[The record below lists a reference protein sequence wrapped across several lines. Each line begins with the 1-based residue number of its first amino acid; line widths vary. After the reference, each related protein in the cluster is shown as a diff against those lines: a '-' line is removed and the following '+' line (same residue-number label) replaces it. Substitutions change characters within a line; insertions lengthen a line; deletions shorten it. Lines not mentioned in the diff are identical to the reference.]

1 MNKIYFVLP
10 AYNEEENIEETI
22 KQWYPVVEKVG
33 SDSRLVIANDGSK
46 DGTLAVLN
54 SLKSSYPQLIV
65 LDKKNQG
72 HGATV
77 IFLYKY
83 ALSQGAE
90 YIFQTDSDGQTDP
103 NEFFAFWEASQNY
116 DCVLGCRR
124 VKFGFLMQMHLLG

>member
-77 IFLYKY
+77 SCISMLCPKVQNISSRQI
-83 ALSQGAE
+83 L
-90 YIFQTDSDGQTDP
+90 TDKQIQMS
-103 NEFFAFWEASQNY
+103 S
-116 DCVLGCRR
+116 LL
-124 VKFGFLMQMHLLG
+124 FGKQVRIMIVC

>member
-54 SLKSSYPQLIV
+54 SLKSTYPQLIV
-65 LDKKNQG
+65 LIKRTKVMVLLLFSCISMLCPKVLNISSRQILTDKQ
-72 HGATV
+72 
-77 IFLYKY
+77 IQMSSL
-83 ALSQGAE
+83 L
-90 YIFQTDSDGQTDP
+90 
-103 NEFFAFWEASQNY
+103 
-116 DCVLGCRR
+116 
-124 VKFGFLMQMHLLG
+124 FGKQVRIMIVC

>member
-65 LDKKNQG
+65 RDLCK
-72 HGATV
+72 T
-77 IFLYKY
+77 YY
-83 ALSQGAE
+83 LSILT
-90 YIFQTDSDGQTDP
+90 YT
-103 NEFFAFWEASQNY
+103 
-116 DCVLGCRR
+116 
-124 VKFGFLMQMHLLG
+124 LLEE